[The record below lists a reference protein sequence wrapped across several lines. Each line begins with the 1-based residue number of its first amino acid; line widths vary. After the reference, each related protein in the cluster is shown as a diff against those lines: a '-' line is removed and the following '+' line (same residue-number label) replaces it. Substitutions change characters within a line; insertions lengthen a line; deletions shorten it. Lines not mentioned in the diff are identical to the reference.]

1 MKTLIKLLSYLLALA
16 IVAAA
21 AGCLYVLVKI
31 MPLDKNELYQERNT
45 GSTEML
51 SVSEEA
57 ESLSLISGDELLG
70 KVPLWTDIG
79 NAVPIKKYDF
89 ISDAVWNFLNAVQ
102 TDAYKPF
109 MSENE
114 KNYDT
119 LLLDG
124 HIYADEEKHRI
135 YIYKGEYKAKE
146 NKSQRLDMIF
156 SYDSEDSRNL
166 SLLYFHS
173 VPMDTSDILDGVMAD
188 DEPIH
193 NAMFHMMTEIRSERA
208 LYWPDISAEK
218 GNYNE
223 EDYNALWKEYRYVLY
238 EKSKIFGDDEAAMT
252 LNLRLIYFM
261 SGLYSVK
268 NELKYN
274 EGSDTLDYY
283 EILKE
288 ALTKDDYNI
297 FLYNRA
303 GCSEIELMFYNTE
316 KADAENASIV
326 LSFNCNYGC
335 FNGLCVKSPEKMLN
349 R

>member
-1 MKTLIKLLSYLLALA
+1 MWS
-16 IVAAA
+16 
-21 AGCLYVLVKI
+21 
-31 MPLDKNELYQERNT
+31 
-45 GSTEML
+45 
-51 SVSEEA
+51 
-57 ESLSLISGDELLG
+57 
-70 KVPLWTDIG
+70 DIG
-79 NAVPIKKYDF
+79 NAVSIKKYDF
-89 ISDAVWNFLNAVQ
+89 ISDAVWSFLYEVQ

-114 KNYDT
+114 KNYDV

-156 SYDSEDSRNL
+156 SYESSDSRNL
-166 SLLYFHS
+166 TLLYFHS
-173 VPMDTSDILDGVMAD
+173 VPMEASDILDAVAAE

-193 NAMFHMMTEIRSERA
+193 NAMFHMMAEIRGERP
-208 LYWPDISAEK
+208 LYWPDISMEK

-223 EDYNALWKEYRYVLY
+223 EDYNTLWKEYRYVLY

-252 LNLRLIYFM
+252 LNLRLIYFL
-261 SGLYSVK
+261 SGLFSVR

-274 EGSDTLDYY
+274 EGVSSIDYY

-288 ALTKDDYNI
+288 ALIKDDYNI

-303 GCSEIELMFYNTE
+303 GCSEIELMFYDTE
-316 KADAENASIV
+316 KADAENASMV
-326 LSFNCNYGC
+326 LSFTCNYGC
-335 FNGLCVKSPEKMLN
+335 FNGLCVKSPEKIIN